1 MSPALD
7 QFAKG
12 LQPPVDAQ
20 AVASV
25 RLSGFGV
32 GISGKSPKGLK
43 LFIIVAWIRGLS
55 YQSQLCQLLKR
66 SAAIGE
72 QIVACLLHDV
82 AVGESLV
89 GRCG

>member
-43 LFIIVAWIRGLS
+43 LLCIISSFIVLLFCCYLIS
-55 YQSQLCQLLKR
+55 PNSENFSKDPPQSVSR
-66 SAAIGE
+66 
-72 QIVACLLHDV
+72 
-82 AVGESLV
+82 
-89 GRCG
+89 